1 MIIKDIIMNLKTKF
15 LIGILVIV
23 IVLIGGWWIWNSVT
37 VEKESQELILSVECY
52 IKTRLF

>member
-23 IVLIGGWWIWNSVT
+23 IVLIGGW
-37 VEKESQELILSVECY
+37 
-52 IKTRLF
+52 

>member
-1 MIIKDIIMNLKTKF
+1 MNLKTKF

-37 VEKESQELILSVECY
+37 V
-52 IKTRLF
+52 

>member
-1 MIIKDIIMNLKTKF
+1 MNLKTKF

-37 VEKESQELILSVECY
+37 VEKESQEPILSAECY
-52 IKTRLF
+52 IKSRLF